1 MTHPNPL
8 HGRGAAARSPWRRL
22 GAALALAAVL
32 GACGGGGEGT
42 DSAGVGTGGTGSFG
56 VGIVT
61 GLGSVFVGGI
71 RYEDNG
77 ARLLDDDG
85 NVTVLGTDDNPLK
98 VGMAVEV
105 SGRIGDDGVTRTATQ
120 IAFGAEVRGPVT
132 AVDAAT
138 GSFTVFG
145 IPVRTGAA
153 TVFANFGGVASLG
166 VGHVVEVHGQ
176 SDTDG
181 SIVATYIEREATS
194 TVVFIGG
201 DGEYRVRGVV
211 AGLRG
216 TAPTLGFTVRG
227 VAVSTDARTD
237 FDGTPVDGA
246 AVSVRLDPVPLGDG
260 SYAAERVKLRS
271 SSFAGVAADSRAE
284 VEGYVSGFTGAGSAF
299 RVGGYAVRLAS
310 GVVYED
316 GVAADLQDGVRVE
329 AEGTTDGGVLVATKL
344 EFKSRDDDGDGVDD
358 DVSGGGKEAEFKGTA
373 SCVACASGSGS
384 FTIKGVTVS
393 YDAATDFRDN
403 LGGSTLDGKIVEVRA
418 VGVLT
423 SSGTRFRATRIG
435 LDD

>member
-1 MTHPNPL
+1 
-8 HGRGAAARSPWRRL
+8 
-22 GAALALAAVL
+22 
-32 GACGGGGEGT
+32 
-42 DSAGVGTGGTGSFG
+42 
-56 VGIVT
+56 
-61 GLGSVFVGGI
+61 
-71 RYEDNG
+71 
-77 ARLLDDDG
+77 
-85 NVTVLGTDDNPLK
+85 
-98 VGMAVEV
+98 
-105 SGRIGDDGVTRTATQ
+105 
-120 IAFGAEVRGPVT
+120 
-132 AVDAAT
+132 
-138 GSFTVFG
+138 
-145 IPVRTGAA
+145 
-153 TVFANFGGVASLG
+153 
-166 VGHVVEVHGQ
+166 VVEVHGQ

-201 DGEYRVRGVV
+201 DGEYRVRGVA